1 MLPVPQTLAQARA
14 GARPV
19 ARRAAPAA
27 PTASRASP
35 PAPSLGHVACACG
48 GGCPRCG
55 GRPLEGALR
64 RGLQS
69 RLGADLA
76 TVRIHTDAQAASVSA
91 AQGARALTLGEHI
104 FFAPGRFAPH
114 TTDGATRLAHE
125 LVHVLQ
131 QRAGRRQGAA
141 TAPRAAENEARRLG
155 AAVAAGGR
163 AAVRSASVGRPQA
176 DGPEPG
182 STEQPADVDTEQL
195 ALRHYLRWWLGSALV
210 VGAPPTL
217 DASAFQPTLP
227 LVPRLTLMPQL
238 YAPLPPDPLFI
249 QPDVGAVYGAFRA
262 RGAPVGAGDSDTAM
276 ALYRRNE
283 AIARGLPDLR
293 AMAPR
298 FVRSL
303 IPGTWRRDIAS
314 ALTAADIGARLNRD
328 FATPIE
334 VSDRAFQ
341 GMTGASTTVI
351 PLPSISF
358 DWP

>member
-1 MLPVPQTLAQARA
+1 M
-14 GARPV
+14 
-19 ARRAAPAA
+19 
-27 PTASRASP
+27 
-35 PAPSLGHVACACG
+35 
-48 GGCPRCG
+48 
-55 GRPLEGALR
+55 
-64 RGLQS
+64 QS

-76 TVRIHTDAQAASVSA
+76 TVRVHTDAQAAHATA
-91 AQGARALTLGEHI
+91 AHGARALTLGEHV

-114 TTDGATRLAHE
+114 TTAGAARLAHE

-131 QRAGRRQGAA
+131 QRAGLQRAA
-141 TAPRAAENEARRLG
+141 VAAPRAAEAEARALG
-155 AAVAAGGR
+155 AAVGAGGR
-163 AAVRSASVGRPQA
+163 VTVHGASAGRPQL
-176 DGPEPG
+176 DGPEPA
-182 STEQPADVDTEQL
+182 STDQPAQADSERL

-210 VGAPPTL
+210 LGAPPAL
-217 DASAFQPTLP
+217 PSFDVGSFQPTLP
-227 LVPRLTLMPQL
+227 QLPQLPRLTLMPQL
-238 YAPLPPDPLFI
+238 FAPLPPDPLFI
-249 QPDVGAVYGAFRA
+249 QPDAGAVYGAFRS

-298 FVRSL
+298 FVRGL

-334 VSDRAFQ
+334 ISDRAFQ

-351 PLPSISF
+351 PLPAVSF

>member
-1 MLPVPQTLAQARA
+1 MRRLEHLAQGHV
-14 GARPV
+14 GARPA
-19 ARRAAPAA
+19 ARTAVPAARAAP
-27 PTASRASP
+27 PTPLPGR
-35 PAPSLGHVACACG
+35 GACACG

-55 GRPLEGALR
+55 GRPLDGALR

-69 RLGADLA
+69 RLGADLGA
-76 TVRIHTDAQAASVSA
+76 VRVHTDAAAAGATA
-91 AQGARALTLGEHI
+91 ARGARALTLGEHI

-114 TTDGATRLAHE
+114 TSEGATRLAHE

-131 QRAGRRQGAA
+131 QRAGQQRA
-141 TAPRAAENEARRLG
+141 TASAPRAAEAEARTLG
-155 AAVAAGGR
+155 AAVAAGAR
-163 AAVRSASVGRPQA
+163 VRVRGASVGRPQA
-176 DGPEPG
+176 DGPEPA
-182 STEQPADVDTEQL
+182 STEQPADVDDEQL
-195 ALRHYLRWWLGSALV
+195 ALRHYLRWWLGSTLV
-210 VGAPPTL
+210 LGTPPTL
-217 DASAFQPTLP
+217 PTFDASTFQPTLP
-227 LVPRLTLMPQL
+227 LLPQLTLMPQL

-249 QPDVGAVYGAFRA
+249 QPDAGAVFGAFRA

-283 AIARGLPDLR
+283 AIARSLPDLR

-298 FVRSL
+298 FVRGL

-334 VSDRAFQ
+334 ISDRAFQ
-341 GMTGASTTVI
+341 GMTGVSTTVI